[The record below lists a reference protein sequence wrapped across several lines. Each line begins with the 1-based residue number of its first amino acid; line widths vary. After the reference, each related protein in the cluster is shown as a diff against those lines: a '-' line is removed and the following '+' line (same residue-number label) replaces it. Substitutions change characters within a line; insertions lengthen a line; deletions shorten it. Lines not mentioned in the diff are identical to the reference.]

1 MRKVLFFLII
11 SVFGLIALPA
21 QDNPLLWRGSIETD
35 QRLLLEKEND
45 WAWNENRLD
54 LQLEKR
60 VRPVRI
66 VGNVWLRHLGPSITE
81 SSADLFYKDKINPW
95 NLDVR
100 EAYVEVYG
108 FISDKLDLKAG
119 RQQFAWGT
127 ADRFNPTDNLN
138 PPDLEDIFDFGR
150 VSGSDAVSLQWHFS
164 HSTSLQ
170 GVFMPF
176 FRPANMPLGIY
187 ADLMTIPLDL
197 PPGFSMRHYNDT
209 LQMPRNNLNEGVTAG
224 ARLRS
229 FVLNTDFS
237 VSYIYGRDPL
247 PVPDLA
253 RLSLTDSPGKLDV
266 AARLIYPRHHIIGA
280 DMSGSIGRVGI
291 WAEAALFIPEEEI
304 VMKIHTPPADDLPL
318 PLPPVIKQTMLK
330 KKAYTKFIL
339 GADYTFRNQTYLN
352 IQYLHGFLHE
362 SGDGN
367 LNDYLF
373 VQTERNF
380 LQNTLRV
387 QPLAGGLSIADRD
400 EPDKNYALF
409 YTPEVSYI
417 GIDNLEVTVGG
428 YFFTGKGDN
437 LFAGLKERNMIRL
450 AVKGSF

>member
-1 MRKVLFFLII
+1 MRSFLFLLLITV
-11 SVFGLIALPA
+11 SGLSMLAA
-21 QDNPLLWRGSIETD
+21 QENPLLWRGSIESD
-35 QRLLLEKEND
+35 QRLLLDEENE

-66 VGNVWLRHLGPSITE
+66 VGNVWLRHLGSSITE

-100 EAYVEVYG
+100 EAYIEVYG
-108 FISDKLDLKAG
+108 FISDKLDLKVG

-127 ADRFNPTDNLN
+127 ADRFNPANNLN

-150 VSGSDAVSLQWHFS
+150 VNGSDAVSMQWHFS
-164 HSTSLQ
+164 YSTSLQ
-170 GVFMPF
+170 GVFIPF
-176 FRPANMPLGIY
+176 FRPASMPLGIY

-197 PPGFSMRHYNDT
+197 PSSFSIRHYGDT
-209 LQMPRNNLNEGVTAG
+209 LIMPRNNLKEGITAG

-229 FVLNTDFS
+229 FAFNTDFS
-237 VSYIYGRDPL
+237 ISYIYGRDPL

-253 RLSLTDSPGKLDV
+253 RLSRTETAGEFDV
-266 AARLIYPRHHIIGA
+266 AARLLFPRLHIIGA

-291 WAEAALFIPEEEI
+291 WTEAALFIPQKEI
-304 VMKIHTPPADDLPL
+304 VMKIHTPEEELPL
-318 PLPPVIKQTMLK
+318 PLPPVIRRTMLN
-330 KKAYTKFIL
+330 KKAYTKFVV
-339 GADYTFRNQTYLN
+339 GADYTFRNETYLN
-352 IQYLHGFLHE
+352 VQYLHGFLHE

-373 VQTERNF
+373 LQTERSF
-380 LQNTLRV
+380 RQNTLRV
-387 QPLAGGLSIADRD
+387 QPLAGGVSISDRD
-400 EPDKNYALF
+400 EPENNYALF
-409 YTPEVSYI
+409 YTPEISYV
-417 GIDNLEVTVGG
+417 GIDNLEVTIGG

-437 LFAGLKERNMIRL
+437 LFSSLQNKNMLRL
-450 AVKGSF
+450 HIKGSF